1 MQQCDMCLNNAYD
14 GETGEY
20 YCVIEFDED
29 ETAEFFEHSHRGCPY
44 YDPTDEYSI
53 VKKQN

>member
-14 GETGEY
+14 EEFGEY
-20 YCVIEFDED
+20 RCLIDFDED
-29 ETAEFFEHSHRGCPY
+29 ETEDFFMRNRRGCPY
-44 YDPTDEYSI
+44 YDPSDEYSI

>member
-14 GETGEY
+14 EETGEY
-20 YCVIEFDED
+20 YCVIDFDED
-29 ETAEFFEHSHRGCPY
+29 ETADFFAHTARGCPY
-44 YDPTDEYSI
+44 YDPSDEYSI